1 MKHNLYILALLIAFF
16 PFGPAAAS
24 VVEPDYDPAKPPV
37 LTPWFGHVG
46 AAQRQADLD
55 FIAGMRPHHAGALTM
70 SQDYLK
76 SPEASDPRL
85 KKLAKGI
92 IHNQEFELGM
102 LNMVEEFQ
110 TPEAPHQGTE
120 WRKIATK
127 GLAQKQ
133 RFIRAPL
140 PALWGAGTVSTADV
154 QFAKAMI
161 VHHEGALTMCDDY
174 LGNKAADNKY
184 LRLMCVDVL
193 RDQRLDINFMNS
205 VIADYPGNPDD
216 VKVDAS
222 MIHGME
228 GMNHGHT
235 GHSSQGHGTK
245 ETKEKPVAAGS
256 HEGHGGH
263 AGH

>member
-1 MKHNLYILALLIAFF
+1 MKHSLYILTLLIAFSS
-16 PFGPAAAS
+16 FGPAAAS

-46 AAQRQADLD
+46 AAERQADLD
-55 FIAGMRPHHAGALTM
+55 FISGMRPHHAGALTM

-76 SPEASDPRL
+76 NSEASDPRL
-85 KKLAKGI
+85 KSLAKGI

-102 LNMVEEFQ
+102 LNMVEFHMK
-110 TPEAPHQGTE
+110 PEAPHHGTE

-133 RFIRAPL
+133 RFIRTPL
-140 PALWGAGTVSTADV
+140 PTLWGAGIVSASDV

-161 VHHEGALTMCDDY
+161 VHHEGALSMCNDY
-174 LGNKAADNKY
+174 LGNETASNKY

-193 RDQRLDINFMNS
+193 RDQKLDINFMNA
-205 VIADYPGNPDD
+205 VIADYPGNPDE
-216 VKVDAS
+216 VKIDAS

-228 GMNHGHT
+228 GMDHGG
-235 GHSSQGHGTK
+235 GHSTEGHQGH
-245 ETKEKPVAAGS
+245 
-256 HEGHGGH
+256 
-263 AGH
+263 